1 VFLVSARLTA
11 RRINTIRQ
19 AMRKTLSLLQMTGM
33 LLVPVMA
40 LAGPPEIHA
49 VTGKN
54 GVKFRHFEIH
64 LSSENTLLP
73 GDPKINRK
81 RLDEY
86 SENFEYGQFE
96 VFIPAKSLSLGLGC
110 KSHYIVRM
118 PMTLGLGQKTSIK
131 QKQELFYAI
140 KKAVESKTGTVHV
153 VIELTYNEGCNL
165 FFRDG
170 PGGHYIG
177 YVGAI
182 RR

>member
-1 VFLVSARLTA
+1 
-11 RRINTIRQ
+11 
-19 AMRKTLSLLQMTGM
+19 MRKTLSLLQLTGI
-33 LLVPVMA
+33 LLVPVIA
-40 LAGPPEIHA
+40 LASPPEIHT
-49 VTGKN
+49 VIGKN
-54 GVKFRHFEIH
+54 GLKFRHFEIQ

-73 GDPKINRK
+73 GDPKNNRK

-86 SENFEYGQFE
+86 SENFKYGQFE
-96 VFIPAKSLSLGLGC
+96 VFIPEKSLSLELGC
-110 KSHYIVRM
+110 KSNYIVRM
-118 PMTLGLGQKTSIK
+118 PMTLDLLQKTSIT
-131 QKQELFYAI
+131 QKQALFYAI

-170 PGGHYIG
+170 PGGRYIG

>member
-1 VFLVSARLTA
+1 MQK
-11 RRINTIRQ
+11 IH
-19 AMRKTLSLLQMTGM
+19 SLLQLTGI
-33 LLVPVMA
+33 LLFPVIA
-40 LAGPPEIHA
+40 LASPPEIHA

-54 GVKFRHFEIH
+54 GIKFRHFEIQ

-73 GDPKINRK
+73 GDPKIHRK
-81 RLDEY
+81 RLDEH

-96 VFIPAKSLSLGLGC
+96 VFIPAKSLGLGLGC
-110 KSHYIVRM
+110 KSNYIVRM
-118 PMTLGLGQKTSIK
+118 PMTLDRSQKTSIK
-131 QKQELFYAI
+131 QKQALFYAI

-170 PGGHYIG
+170 PGGRYID